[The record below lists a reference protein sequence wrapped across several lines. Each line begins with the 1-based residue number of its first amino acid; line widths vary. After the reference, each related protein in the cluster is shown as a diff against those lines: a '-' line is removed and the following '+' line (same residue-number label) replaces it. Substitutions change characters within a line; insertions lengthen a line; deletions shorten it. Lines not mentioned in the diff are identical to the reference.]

1 MECGVRIAFV
11 LNAFPAISETF
22 ILNQITALRDLNVH
36 LDLYAFHLLEGAA
49 THPDVSKYHMLEH
62 VYYLP
67 SSRIAAHST
76 VRPGPVGDFLL
87 FMHSVRKTL
96 VQGTAWEQARTPSGI
111 AAMRRLML
119 RGLTNAKSQHY
130 DVVHAHYGP
139 LGAEVLRLQSYGFF
153 HGPLVT
159 SFHGF
164 DVSTDVGRTGSGA
177 YYDLFRRG
185 EAFLPVTEHWAM
197 QLRELGCPPDRIRIH
212 RMGIDLH
219 RFGFRPPRLP
229 RNGDIRLLS
238 VGRLV
243 EKKGFAYGLRAV
255 SALLPEFPRLRYDIV
270 GDGPLRGDLGRSI
283 TELGLGGVVRL
294 LGPMDQPRVLE
305 RMQSSDILLAP
316 SVTASNGDME
326 GLPVVLMEAAAVGL
340 PVVSTRH
347 SGIPEL
353 VEHDVTGFLAE
364 ERDSAGLSEKLR
376 HLLAAPEIWAS
387 VARRARAKIEAEHD
401 IVAQVR
407 NLIDLYRSVAELHGA
422 QRMRTAIDT
431 AGRQA
436 EERV

>member
-1 MECGVRIAFV
+1 MRIAFI
-11 LNAFPAISETF
+11 LNAFPVISETF
-22 ILNQITALRDLNVH
+22 ILNQITTLRDLNVH
-36 LDLYAFHLLEGAA
+36 LDLYAFNLLSRAA
-49 THPDVSKYHMLEH
+49 AHPDVSEYNVLEH

-67 SSRIAAHST
+67 SSRIAAHSN
-76 VRPGPVGDFLL
+76 VRPGPLGDFLL
-87 FMHSVRKTL
+87 FLHSVRKTL
-96 VQGTAWEQARTPSGI
+96 VQETAWEQAPTPNGI
-111 AAMRRLML
+111 AAMRRLMV
-119 RGLTNAKSQHY
+119 RGLRNAKSQHY
-130 DVVHAHYGP
+130 DVVHAQYGP
-139 LGAEVLRLQSYGFF
+139 LGSEVLRLQSYGFF

-164 DVSTDVGRTGSGA
+164 DVSTNVGRKGPGA
-177 YYDLFRRG
+177 YHNLFRYG
-185 EAFLPVTEHWAM
+185 GAFLPVTEYWAV

-212 RMGIDLH
+212 RMGIDLK
-219 RFGFRPPRLP
+219 RFEFRPPRLP
-229 RNGDIRLLS
+229 RDGDIRLLS

-255 SALLPEFPRLRYDIV
+255 SALLPEFPRLRYDII
-270 GDGPLRGDLGRSI
+270 GDGPLRGDLRRSI
-283 TELGLGGVVRL
+283 TELGLEGVVRL

-364 ERDSAGLSEKLR
+364 ERDSAGLAEKLR
-376 HLLAAPEIWAS
+376 HLLITPEIWVS
-387 VARRARAKIEAEHD
+387 LARRARAKIEAEHD

-407 NLIDLYRSVAELHGA
+407 KLIDLYRSVAELHA
-422 QRMRTAIDT
+422 FPLLPS
-431 AGRQA
+431 
-436 EERV
+436 